1 MWRTV
6 FLYGVALALGA
17 ITLQWLQYQVYARAH
32 PREIYIAM
40 IAVTFLG
47 LGVWTGA
54 RLFRPA
60 IQGGAFE
67 PNTRALAALGITH
80 REYEVLRLLA
90 SGRSNKEI
98 AGRLN
103 VSPNTVKTHVA
114 RLFQKL
120 EAERRTK
127 AILRARELQLIP

>member
-1 MWRTV
+1 MLRTV
-6 FLYGVALALGA
+6 LLYGVVLALGA
-17 ITLQWLQYQVYARAH
+17 VALQWLQYQVYARTH
-32 PREIYIAM
+32 PTEIYITL
-40 IAVTFLG
+40 IAVGFLA
-47 LGVWTGA
+47 LGVWMGA

-60 IQGGAFE
+60 TQAGFE
-67 PNTRALAALGITH
+67 PNTRALASLGITE

>member
-1 MWRTV
+1 MLRTV
-6 FLYGVALALGA
+6 LLYGVALALGA
-17 ITLQWLQYQVYARAH
+17 VALEWLQYQVFARTH
-32 PREIYIAM
+32 PVQIYLALIAL
-40 IAVTFLG
+40 AFLA
-47 LGVWTGA
+47 LGVWMGA

-60 IQGGAFE
+60 SQGAAFE
-67 PNTRALAALGITH
+67 PNTRALAALGITD
-80 REYEVLRLLA
+80 REHEVLRLLA

-120 EAERRTK
+120 EAQRRTE

>member
-1 MWRTV
+1 ML
-6 FLYGVALALGA
+6 LYGVALALGA
-17 ITLQWLQYQVYARAH
+17 GALQWLQFQLYARTH
-32 PREIYIAM
+32 PAEIYIAL
-40 IAVTFLG
+40 IAAAFLA
-47 LGVWTGA
+47 LGVWMGA
-54 RLFRPA
+54 RLFRPVA
-60 IQGGAFE
+60 GGGAFE
-67 PNTRALAALGITH
+67 PNTRALASLGITE

-114 RLFQKL
+114 RLFRKL